1 MTYQRKPTKPEAN
14 VWSSRQR
21 VRATCAL
28 VLVLFCGCAVKHP
41 PNTSQTI
48 QQSLPET
55 TKIPPQ
61 WTSQGTDQAPVVT
74 DWITSFND
82 PLMEAVV
89 AEALKNNLYLQAA
102 VTRIDVAENI
112 VTQVHA
118 QLLPLVG
125 ALGSATY
132 LGRYDDKNRRGQDK
146 GRYNAS
152 SALGSVSWEVDLWA
166 RIRSQVAA
174 AQAELAATQADVKFA
189 RESLAAVTAQT
200 WYLAVCTRTL
210 KTYAEQNV
218 HIKQQN
224 LQLVTAKQQV
234 GEAQEQQVAMAN
246 ADLGTAQTQLAQA
259 AGAYEQII
267 RALEVL
273 LGRYPA
279 GDLKP
284 EPALPGLPVPV
295 PAGLPAQLLERRPDV
310 IAAERNFDAA
320 FHMVQSAKAAR
331 LPSISLTGA
340 GGYMTN
346 EIYQKLALRP
356 WVWTVGA
363 NVAAPLYTGGFL
375 QAQVRIANDNQ
386 KAALALYGQ
395 TALQAFAEVEVALTN
410 EIYLREQQ
418 QSMDGVLKNITTT
431 LDIEKTKYQVGQ
443 VDLSPVLQLEAA
455 QLGAKAATTQ
465 IQYQLLAN
473 RLNLHLALGGGF

>member
-1 MTYQRKPTKPEAN
+1 MLALWHCLGAALLCLTLL
-14 VWSSRQR
+14 
-21 VRATCAL
+21 CA
-28 VLVLFCGCAVKHP
+28 CAVKHP
-41 PNTSQTI
+41 PTTAQTI

-55 TKIPPQ
+55 TKIPAE
-61 WTSQGTDQAPVVT
+61 WTSPDASSAPVLT
-74 DWITSFND
+74 DWIKSFAD
-82 PLMEAVV
+82 PQMEAVV

-102 VTRIDVAENI
+102 ATRIDVAANI

-118 QLLPLVG
+118 QIMPLVG
-125 ALGSATY
+125 ILGSGTY
-132 LGRYDDKNRRGQDK
+132 LGRYDEKNRLGKDK

-152 SALGSVSWEVDLWA
+152 SLLGSVSWEADLWA
-166 RIRSQVAA
+166 RLRAQVAA
-174 AQAELAATQADVKFA
+174 AQQELAATQADVKFA
-189 RESLAAVTAQT
+189 RESLAAVTAQS
-200 WYLAVCTRTL
+200 WYLAVCTGML

-218 HIKQQN
+218 HIKQQS
-224 LQLVTAKQQV
+224 LQIAVAKQQI
-234 GEAQEQQVAMAN
+234 GEVQEQQVAMAT
-246 ADLGTAQTQLAQA
+246 ADLETAQTQLAQA

-279 GDLKP
+279 GDLKT
-284 EPALPGLPVPV
+284 EGLLPGLPAPV

-331 LPSISLTGA
+331 LPSITLTGA

-346 EIYQKLALRP
+346 EIYQKLNLRP

-363 NVAAPLYTGGFL
+363 NLAAPLYTGGFL
-375 QAQVRIANDNQ
+375 QAQVKIANDNQ

-410 EIYLREQQ
+410 EVYLREQQ
-418 QSMDGVLKNITTT
+418 EGMDGVLRNVTVT
-431 LDIEKTKYQVGQ
+431 LNIEKTKYQVGQ

-455 QLGAKAATTQ
+455 QLAAKAATAQ
-465 IQYQLLAN
+465 LQYELLAN